1 MKHVRRLIILL
12 IVVLLGSLYFFTFK
26 LKASKVLKNENLIPF
41 SKEGFIHASTLEN
54 KEKLVGETSH
64 FKLYIDETTSYF
76 WVEDK
81 TTGNIIRSNPNIRDP
96 RDTLLVNDELQFISV
111 QWFMTMYNPTTLK
124 FSWKTH
130 GDKGSKLSFE
140 SNNIA
145 VITNEGQVIKPFDDT
160 EVEIKMTLEAD
171 THEASVIFDVLVRSN
186 GLITTTIKEKNEAP
200 FISRGLLTTEAKEKQ
215 KSTLEFS
222 YYSESGS
229 ISSMNNYK
237 LSIYHPE
244 TIIEPEGQRTYEIK
258 YLEDKVGFQVHYT
271 ISDNEIDYL
280 YFPKYMTQELYDSL
294 PNTRSTRFVK
304 QIMGFDHSK
313 NLYFLNN
320 YETLTFLARRELYD
334 VYYNVLEGYSRERA
348 IEENASHGYLE
359 MKDIVKFE
367 IGVEVSLTDTGF
379 KTALIKESI
388 KEPDDMKLATIALYP
403 LLGTAISIHEDETPT
418 SGYMVVPDGSGAVIN
433 FNNDKQDQRA
443 YRKRIYG
450 PDISNQPI
458 KMPEE
463 QEKVT
468 LPLYGMIK
476 EDYGIASIV
485 TQGESMTTLI
495 ADVSER
501 IDSYN
506 KIYPVLNLRENYIY
520 TLGTGW
526 NTYSVSLWS
535 KGMANTDL
543 VVEHTILRGE
553 DNSYMGMAKAYRN
566 YLLEKKGL
574 VKQDIPNNPNL
585 TLEILG
591 AYDVKEYVLGIPR
604 SRIKS
609 LTTFKQAEMIAN
621 GFLDNGYELNMLY
634 NGALNGGL
642 RNSIETTA
650 KFEGILGGKKGYK
663 RLFNNLQEKDTDVYL
678 QINITQ
684 AKSFRRLFDEYSY
697 AAQRLEGKLTRDFNY
712 HIPTMLP
719 YEEANFPHSKD
730 DYVLSARYYE
740 SVFKKLNKKLPND
753 YISFSSL
760 GSRLTGSYRNSDT
773 VYMDD
778 AMRYSENIFEK
789 LDHNVMLR
797 SPFGFTLPYVS
808 YAVDVSMDTTLYQII
823 DYAIPL
829 MQLVYAS
836 YIPYSSRSLNLE
848 VQRSDEYH
856 FLKLLETGS
865 QPKYTLTYANP
876 KELLN
881 TEYTQYLSTYYLHW
895 IEVIKDQMNELKA
908 LNLYGGHLIKHERLA
923 QNVFKVTY
931 SHGLELTL
939 NYNKT
944 SVTIDGVTISGLS
957 YVKGGL

>member
-26 LKASKVLKNENLIPF
+26 LKASKVVKNENLISF
-41 SKEGFIHASTLEN
+41 SKEGFIHARTLEN
-54 KEKLVGETSH
+54 KEKLVGETSD

-81 TTGNIIRSNPNIRDP
+81 LTGNIIRSNPNVRDP
-96 RDTLLVNDELQFISV
+96 RDTLLVNEELQFITV
-111 QWFMTMYNPTTLK
+111 QWFMSMYNAMALK
-124 FSWKTH
+124 FNWKTH
-130 GDKGSKLSFE
+130 GDKGSTLSFE

-145 VITNEGQVIKPFDDT
+145 VITNEGVVMKPLDDT
-160 EVEIKMTLEAD
+160 DVEIKMTLKAD
-171 THEASVIFDVLVRSN
+171 THEATVIFNVLVKSN
-186 GLITTTIKEKNEAP
+186 GLIVSTIKEKQEAP
-200 FISRGLLTTEAKEKQ
+200 FVPRGLLTAEAREKQ

-222 YYSESGS
+222 YFNESGS
-229 ISSMNNYK
+229 VASMNNYK

-244 TIIEPEGQRTYEIK
+244 TIIEKEGDRTFEIK

-280 YFPKYMTQELYDSL
+280 YFPKYMTKELYDSL
-294 PNTRSTRFVK
+294 PNTKSTRFVK
-304 QIMGFDHSK
+304 QIMGFDNVK
-313 NLYFLNN
+313 DLYFLNN

-334 VYYNVLEGYSRERA
+334 VYYNILEGYSRERA
-348 IEENASHGYLE
+348 IEENASYGLLDT
-359 MKDIVKFE
+359 KDIVKFE
-367 IGVEVSLTDTGF
+367 IGVEVSLTDKGF
-379 KTALIKESI
+379 KTALVKESI

-403 LLGTAISIHEDETPT
+403 LLGTAISIHEDQSPT

-463 QEKVT
+463 QEKVN

-476 EDYGIASIV
+476 ENYGIASII
-485 TQGESMTTLI
+485 TEGESMTTLLS
-495 ADVSER
+495 DVSER

-506 KIYPVLNLRENYIY
+506 KIYPILHLRENYIY

-535 KGMANTDL
+535 KGMADTDL
-543 VVEHTILRGE
+543 VVEHTILRGQ
-553 DNSYMGMAKAYRN
+553 DNNYMGVAKAYRD
-566 YLLEKKGL
+566 YLIEEKGLEKQT
-574 VKQDIPNNPNL
+574 VPNNPHL

-642 RNSIETTA
+642 RNSIET
-650 KFEGILGGKKGYK
+650 KVNFEGTLGGKKGYNK
-663 RLFNNLQEKDTDVYL
+663 LFNNLKEKDTNVYL
-678 QINITQ
+678 QVNITQ

-697 AAQRLEGKLTRDFNY
+697 AAQRLEGSLTRDFNY

-730 DYVLSARYYE
+730 DYILSARYYE
-740 SVFKKLNKKLPND
+740 AVYKKLSKKLPND

-760 GSRLTGSYRNSDT
+760 GSRLTGSYRNNDT

-778 AMRYSENIFEK
+778 AMRYSLNIFEK
-789 LDHNVMLR
+789 LDHHVMLR
-797 SPFGFTLPYVS
+797 SPFGFTLPYVN

-823 DYAIPL
+823 DYAVPL
-829 MQLVYAS
+829 TQLVYAS

-848 VQRSDEYH
+848 VQRSSEYH

-865 QPKYTLTYANP
+865 QPKYTLTYVDP
-876 KELLN
+876 KQLLN

-895 IEVIKDQMNELKA
+895 VDVIKDQMNELDA
-908 LNLYGGHLIKHERLA
+908 LKLYEGHLVKHERLA

-944 SVTIDGVTISGLS
+944 SVIVDGVTIGGLS